1 MAGRTSIWEMVQ
13 RNHREA
19 QKSVVTAVAKDEKWS
34 NKFVKLKDGCLRQ
47 EDKWYDLTEGDTE
60 FLRRKATTRLAE
72 FGECEE

>member
-1 MAGRTSIWEMVQ
+1 MMQ

-34 NKFVKLKDGCLRQ
+34 NKFVKIKDGCSRQ
-47 EDKWYDLTEGDTE
+47 EDKWYDLTKGDTE
-60 FLRRKATTRLAE
+60 FLRRKAITRLAE